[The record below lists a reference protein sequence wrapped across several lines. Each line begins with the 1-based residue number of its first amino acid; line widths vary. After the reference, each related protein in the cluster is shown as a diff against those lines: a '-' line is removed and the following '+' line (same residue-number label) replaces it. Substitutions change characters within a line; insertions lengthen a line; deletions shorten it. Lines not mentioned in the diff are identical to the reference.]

1 MVLGVSKD
9 SVQSHRNFI
18 AQRDIRITLLSDE
31 EKKVLGAYGAW
42 QIKKMY
48 GKESWG
54 VVRSTVLIDPE
65 GKIAGAW
72 PKVSKAA
79 GHASD
84 VLEALRKK
92 VG

>member
-1 MVLGVSKD
+1 MILGVSKD
-9 SVQSHRNFI
+9 SIQSHRKFI
-18 AQRDIRITLLSDE
+18 EQRDIRITLLSDA
-31 EKKVLGAYGAW
+31 EKKALEAYGAW

-54 VVRSTVLIDPE
+54 VVRSTVLIDPR
-65 GKIAGAW
+65 GKIAGTW

-79 GHASD
+79 GHASA
-84 VLEALRKK
+84 VLEALRKE

>member
-1 MVLGVSKD
+1 
-9 SVQSHRNFI
+9 
-18 AQRDIRITLLSDE
+18 
-31 EKKVLGAYGAW
+31 
-42 QIKKMY
+42 
-48 GKESWG
+48 
-54 VVRSTVLIDPE
+54 VRSTVLIDPE

-79 GHASD
+79 GHAFD